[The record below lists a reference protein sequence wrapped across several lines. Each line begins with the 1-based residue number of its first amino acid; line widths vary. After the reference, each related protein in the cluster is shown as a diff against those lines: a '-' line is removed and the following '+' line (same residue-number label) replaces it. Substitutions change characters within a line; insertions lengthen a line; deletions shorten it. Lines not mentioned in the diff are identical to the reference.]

1 MRVAAV
7 LLSLVLSSAAVA
19 KNLEIKAPAGEYK
32 IDPNHNGLVAKVMHL
47 GLAPYAVRLTR
58 IDASLKLDP
67 AKIGNSSLTMTID
80 PTSVDTNYAGDY
92 VATHQGT
99 PYKSFEEAL
108 AQGDKMLNAGK
119 FPAISFKSTSVKP
132 GAGPQALKVTGDLTF
147 LGQTLPVT
155 LDVTVTGSAEQHPRF
170 KKGAIGFSATGKFT
184 RSQWGMTG
192 TQQFLGDEVS
202 LSFDGEFLQQ

>member
-1 MRVAAV
+1 MRVAVA
-7 LLSLVLSSAAVA
+7 LLSLALSSAAFA

-32 IDPNHNGLVAKVMHL
+32 IDPNHNSLVARVLHL
-47 GLAPYAVRLTR
+47 GLAPYAVRMTR
-58 IDASLKLDP
+58 IDATLKLDP
-67 AKIGNSSLTMTID
+67 AKIGNSSLAMTID
-80 PTSVDTNYAGDY
+80 PTSIDTDFAGDY

-119 FPAISFKSTSVKP
+119 FPAITFKSTSVKP
-132 GAGPQALKVTGDLTF
+132 GAGPQSLKVTGDLGF
-147 LGQTLPVT
+147 LGQTHPVT
-155 LDVTVTGSAEQHPRF
+155 LDVTVTGSTGQHPF
-170 KKGAIGFSATGKFT
+170 TKKGAIGFSATGKFT

-202 LSFDGEFLQQ
+202 LAFDGEFHQQ